1 MKYAVE
7 RVSIGKGE
15 YNFMVKLDKDG
26 RRYNASEAAWV
37 GKADDEYIAHA
48 IGYSCSRHAT
58 LKAATEAVKQDI
70 GRVLEL
76 DGICDSAELG
86 RSVEEFDNGS
96 SITTS

>member
-7 RVSIGKGE
+7 RVSKGKGE
-15 YNFMVKLDKDG
+15 YAFMVKLDKEG

-76 DGICDSAELG
+76 DGVCDKAELVE
-86 RSVEEFDNGS
+86 SVNEFDT
-96 SITTS
+96 I